1 MPYYNSSLYLDETIK
16 SIQTQSF
23 TNWELIIV
31 DDNSDFQEKDILKYY
46 KKNLRFILTTN
57 IYTC

>member
-46 KKNLRFILTTN
+46 KKIKR
-57 IYTC
+57 